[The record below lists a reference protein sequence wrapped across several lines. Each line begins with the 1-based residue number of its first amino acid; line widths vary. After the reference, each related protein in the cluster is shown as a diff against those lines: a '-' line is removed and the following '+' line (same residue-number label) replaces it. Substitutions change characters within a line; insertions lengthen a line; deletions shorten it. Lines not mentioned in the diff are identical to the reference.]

1 MSEGLKVYACKEY
14 YSDWAKYLH
23 TLLLDSYLERAQ
35 SFDKDTL
42 YLQFAKKNF
51 RQCLEIKFCDG
62 YLLIFKSLKDLNST
76 NTQKGILQFKEL
88 ENAQVTRI
96 FPVPNDRQILFEF
109 NNYNRLWF
117 KGFGKFSNV
126 LLQEF
131 NTEKKL
137 WHPTPSQ
144 IFRLGNKS
152 DWEFQFVD
160 IDLNSVHDLNSKS
173 EQDIIDAVSKW
184 EANSFQS
191 FRNHILLIQKQD
203 KLRRIDQKLNHLQK
217 ILKESQHRLENLSS
231 KRSNK
236 EIGDLILAHAHSLKP
251 GISKALITD
260 YFTQQRIWIK
270 LNPEL
275 SAAENAKKYYGKAK
289 NEIIEYQKLKANIA
303 STESNKIK
311 LEADRFKILNINDL
325 KDLKSVKEEKVT
337 KKTDTSPYKE
347 IEFQGF
353 TIWIG
358 KNSKSND
365 ELLRLSSK
373 NDLWL
378 HAKDFTGSHV
388 IIRKRGI
395 DYPKEIIEA
404 AAKLAAQNSKAKTQS
419 VIPVIYTL
427 RKFVSKIKGGLP
439 GQVNVQKELILD
451 VYLR

>member
-1 MSEGLKVYACKEY
+1 MSEELKRFACKEY
-14 YSDWAKYLH
+14 YSDWANYLH
-23 TLLLDSYLERAQ
+23 TLLSNTYLERAQ

-51 RQCLEIKFCDG
+51 RQCIEIKFCEG
-62 YLLIFKSLKDLNST
+62 YLLIFKSLKDLMST
-76 NTQKGILQFKEL
+76 NTQKGILQFKEI
-88 ENAQVTRI
+88 ENTQVTRVYSI
-96 FPVPNDRQILFEF
+96 PNDRQILFEF
-109 NNYNRLWF
+109 NNSSRLWL

-131 NTEKKL
+131 NTEKNI
-137 WHPTPSQ
+137 WHSTPSQ

-173 EQDIIDAVSKW
+173 EQDILDAVSTW

-191 FRNHILLIQKQD
+191 FRNHIFLVQKQN

-217 ILKESQHRLENLSS
+217 ILKESQLRLENLSS

-236 EIGDLILAHAHSLKP
+236 ELGDLILAHAHSLKP

-289 NEIIEYQKLKANIA
+289 NEIIEYQKLKDNIA

-311 LEADRFKILNINDL
+311 LEADRSKILNINDL
-325 KDLKSVKEEKVT
+325 KDLKSVKEEKSA
-337 KKTDTSPYKE
+337 KKSDTSPYKE
-347 IEFQGF
+347 IEYQGF

-388 IIRKRGI
+388 LIRKRGI
-395 DYPKEIIEA
+395 DYPKEIIEMA
-404 AAKLAAQNSKAKTQS
+404 ARFAAQNSKAKTQS
-419 VIPVIYTL
+419 VVPVIYTL

-439 GQVNVQKELILD
+439 GQVNVQKEQILD